1 MTVRNKISLIVYR
14 IHEKGVEVLIPKAT
28 PPLENWM
35 LYQGVPI
42 QADQIEQLPG
52 LIEVNTIQDD
62 GSEIR
67 TIAIE
72 ADWHD
77 IPRIR
82 SLIKNDVY
90 YMKDK
95 ISTLVPELDQG
106 AYVAVKKLVKKL
118 MPNEYAVLKEIKD
131 IICDR
136 NLLINI

>member
-1 MTVRNKISLIVYR
+1 MTVRNKIRLIVYR

-90 YMKDK
+90 YVKDK

-106 AYVAVKKLVKKL
+106 GYVAVKKLVKKL